1 MLPRIDCTDVL
12 AIVLK
17 PVLAVAES
25 LVVAAAS
32 DFVVVVVAADVVV
45 VVVVADIVVVV
56 EGVAAESVSVVAVV
70 VAVAAV
76 DGSDFYSTAAAAAVE
91 PGDSAE
97 ADGNTVSSVPRA
109 LFVASM
115 VFVVAAALS

>member
-32 DFVVVVVAADVVV
+32 DFVVVVVA
-45 VVVVADIVVVV
+45 DIVVVA